1 MSTIPQWFVQQWDT
15 AVRVEA
21 SQKDSRFMSAVTDRG
36 SITGEAFTI
45 NFLGDDGALLDANT
59 VRHGDTEWSIETH
72 SARVCNMADFYRAVP
87 LDRNDIPKML
97 VNPVTGGADYM
108 TNLMSRRNRRIDDI
122 IYQAA
127 RGSQLM
133 KDGSTTVLPASQKVA
148 VGGTAFTKAKIIA
161 ARKIFR
167 RNEADKEAGEELSI
181 AYNDEMME
189 DILADPTL
197 TTIDQMA
204 VKMLQEGDVSRNW
217 MGFKWIPYQNISKVG
232 TDYFTIAWAKSGI
245 HFGKGYEEGNV
256 TRRGDKKDAWQVS
269 MGASYGA
276 GRQDEKK
283 VVEIAFL

>member
-1 MSTIPQWFVQQWDT
+1 MSTIPQWFVTQWDT
-15 AVRVEA
+15 AVRTEA
-21 SQKDSRFMSAVTDRG
+21 SQKDSRLMAAVTDRG
-36 SITGEAFTI
+36 SIAGESFTI

-59 VRHGDTEWSIETH
+59 VRHGDTEWSLETH
-72 SARVCNMADFYRAVP
+72 QSRVVTMADFYRAVP

-97 VNPVTGGADYM
+97 VNPVTGGDYM
-108 TNLMSRRNRRIDDI
+108 RNLIARRNRRIDDI
-122 IYQAA
+122 IYNAA

-133 KDGSTTVLPASQKVA
+133 KDGSSTVLPATQKVA
-148 VGGTAFTKAKIIA
+148 VGGTAFTKAKLIA

-167 RNEADKEAGEELSI
+167 RNDADKEAGEELYI
-181 AYNDEMME
+181 VYNDEMLE
-189 DILADPTL
+189 DILADTTL
-197 TTIDQMA
+197 TSADFLS
-204 VKMLQEGDVSRNW
+204 VKMLQEGDVSRKW
-217 MGFKWIPYQNISKVG
+217 MGFNWIPFNGIQKVG

-245 HFGKGYEEGNV
+245 HLGKGYEEGNV